1 MKGHHRTQVSKAH
14 SLLTLWGFK
23 STVGTWKGA
32 GNTPE
37 NPDRAGL
44 RGEPDIA
51 ELFPPSPLFLNL
63 HPPPK
68 SLEIS
73 GPQILQLKNG
83 RMEKKSCDSFL
94 SSSSSYFQASWSGN
108 SQKTWLL
115 IPAASLTSL
124 SFFTCTVRVID
135 ASPATQSMVNKM
147 NSAKTCWVSTIWSS
161 RIMYKFL

>member
-1 MKGHHRTQVSKAH
+1 MRGGRGRAVKGHHRTQVSKAH

-23 STVGTWKGA
+23 STVGTWKGG

-68 SLEIS
+68 SLEIDQWVLGRWVVAEKS
-73 GPQILQLKNG
+73 LQEILPA
-83 RMEKKSCDSFL
+83 
-94 SSSSSYFQASWSGN
+94 SSLESYEGGCSAISR
-108 SQKTWLL
+108 TIL
-115 IPAASLTSL
+115 I
-124 SFFTCTVRVID
+124 
-135 ASPATQSMVNKM
+135 
-147 NSAKTCWVSTIWSS
+147 
-161 RIMYKFL
+161 